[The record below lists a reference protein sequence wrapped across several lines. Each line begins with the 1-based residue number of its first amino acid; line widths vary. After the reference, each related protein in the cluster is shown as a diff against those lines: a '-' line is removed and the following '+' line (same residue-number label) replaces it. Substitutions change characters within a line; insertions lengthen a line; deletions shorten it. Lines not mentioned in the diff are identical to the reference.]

1 MAYGDETEG
10 EKEERFATE
19 QATRERRAQE
29 REIKKQ
35 RRQALNQAQGTSQR
49 REIKKAA
56 EEAILKING
65 FSSSGGNQK
74 GGIYDLSTDNYSQ
87 PERNQTNQ
95 DVSTEEAGIDTL
107 GGSGDSDSVGGGSG
121 SGESYAFRV
130 VDKADGTVS
139 VETGTVNTVTAT
151 GLTPSGKPTELWL
164 KVTFDTDGVVTAAS
178 VQQSSGT
185 TSETEDYRQI
195 ASITWN
201 GDTPTIVQGI
211 KGSQSIASCGATHQ
225 WGTLYS

>member
-19 QATRERRAQE
+19 RATRERRAQE

-107 GGSGDSDSVGGGSG
+107 GGSGASDSVGDTNTFTLDVVKSDNTAGTATFNGSG
-121 SGESYAFRV
+121 
-130 VDKADGTVS
+130 
-139 VETGTVNTVTAT
+139 VN
-151 GLTPSGKPTELWL
+151 
-164 KVTFDTDGVVTAAS
+164 
-178 VQQSSGT
+178 
-185 TSETEDYRQI
+185 
-195 ASITWN
+195 
-201 GDTPTIVQGI
+201 
-211 KGSQSIASCGATHQ
+211 
-225 WGTLYS
+225 